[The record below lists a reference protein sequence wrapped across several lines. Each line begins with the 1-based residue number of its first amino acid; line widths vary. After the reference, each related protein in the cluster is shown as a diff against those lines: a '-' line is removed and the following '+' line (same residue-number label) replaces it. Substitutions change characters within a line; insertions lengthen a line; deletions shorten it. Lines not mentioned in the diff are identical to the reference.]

1 MDVSPYALVDLDSVK
16 LVMGLTA
23 DSQDDLLALLINA
36 ASTMIESYCDRQFIA
51 RNYIDFLD
59 GKGENSIILPQHP
72 VNTIIEIADDP
83 GFQWPTSTIID
94 PVAYT
99 FYPDEGIVTLL
110 PEYAIFGIEGIFYRG
125 VRNVRV
131 KYNAGYG
138 YTDSTSPAS
147 VSGVPYDL
155 QAIAHEIII
164 KKYKAWSTQ
173 SIGVQAGSVHGV
185 NVSIL
190 LDDILPGHKL
200 LLDRKY
206 RKRSLGLG
214 LY

>member
-1 MDVSPYALVDLDSVK
+1 VILSQYALVDLDSIKSV
-16 LVMGLTA
+16 LGITN
-23 DSQDDLLALLINA
+23 DSQDEILTVITN
-36 ASTMIESYCDRQFIA
+36 SVSSMIESYCDRQFLA
-51 RNYIDFLD
+51 RDYVDYLD
-59 GKGENSIILPQHP
+59 GKGEQSIVLAQHP
-72 VNTIIEIADDP
+72 INRIDELADDP
-83 GFQWPTSTIID
+83 NLQWPTSTIID
-94 PVAYT
+94 PSGFTY
-99 FYPDEGIVTLL
+99 YPEDGIITLV
-110 PEYAIFGIEGIFYRG
+110 PEYVLFGIEGIFYGG

-155 QAIAHEIII
+155 QSIVYEIII
-164 KKYKAWSTQ
+164 KKYKSWSTQ
-173 SIGVQAGSVHGV
+173 SIGVQTGSVHGV

-200 LLDRKY
+200 ILDRKY